1 MGSNEDGRNYADIK
15 LSVNLID
22 ASRRQLFFLKEVNKY
37 PDLYH
42 GPLVREA
49 IRRCVDDADG
59 QQTSVCQLRINHLL
73 PENICHCF
81 KFVTSRH

>member
-1 MGSNEDGRNYADIK
+1 MGSNEDGRNYADVK
-15 LSVNLID
+15 LSVNLVD

-49 IRRCVDDADG
+49 IRRYGVDDAADDG
-59 QQTSVCQLRINHLL
+59 SRLLFASSVSITYCQKTSVIALNL
-73 PENICHCF
+73 
-81 KFVTSRH
+81 